1 MCTLKLSFIIP
12 FYNGGKYIKE
22 CLNSLYQQDMSEEN
36 YEVIVVNDC
45 STDRQS
51 LDILYAYQKQH
62 SNIQVLHTEKN
73 VRVGGARN
81 HGIRNANGKYIWFI
95 DQDDK
100 IEPNCLAQLLE
111 RVEKNELDYLGFDFL
126 DFDDNGN
133 SKPNRLITNDT
144 DVMTGLEYAYN
155 ICDKKIW
162 NNQWDTNVWHQIYR
176 LEFLLKYNIF
186 FTEISYFDDMIVNL
200 KSLMYAKRIQTLQTA
215 YYHYRYNAQSVLH
228 SEVGY
233 SGRTVF
239 DASISASLVLLNF
252 SKEIKDIDTYFSNHF
267 LDAVSYRANSFTKA
281 LLRISHKQQRNFYQ
295 QVKHYKD
302 WVKMMLP
309 YLTTKNKILIKNP
322 WIAYILHPLVTLY
335 RKVR

>member
-1 MCTLKLSFIIP
+1 MIKLSFIVP

-22 CLNSLYQQDMSEEN
+22 CLDSLYLQDISKES
-36 YEVIVVNDC
+36 YEVLVINDY
-45 STDRQS
+45 SSDQQS

-81 HGIRNANGKYIWFI
+81 HGIRNAKGKYIWFV

-100 IEPNCLAQLLE
+100 IEPYCLTQLLE
-111 RVEKNELDYLGFDFL
+111 RIEKNDLDYLGFDFL

-133 SKPNRLITNDT
+133 SKPNRLVTNDT
-144 DVMTGLEYAYN
+144 DVMTGLDYAYN

-162 NNQWDTNVWHQIYR
+162 NNQWDTNVWHQIYKR
-176 LEFLLKYNIF
+176 EFLLKHNIF

-200 KSLMYAKRIQTLQTA
+200 KSLIYAKRMQTLHTA
-215 YYHYRYNAQSVLH
+215 YYHYRYNEQSVLH

-239 DASISASLVLLNF
+239 DASISASVVLLNF
-252 SKEIKDIDTYFSNHF
+252 SHEIKEIDTYFSNHF
-267 LDAVSYRANSFTKA
+267 LDAVSHRSNSFTKA

-295 QVKHYKD
+295 QVKQNKD
-302 WVKMMLP
+302 WVELMLP
-309 YLTTKNKILIKNP
+309 YLTKKNKILIKNP
-322 WIAYILHPLVTLY
+322 WIAYTLHPLVTLY
-335 RKVR
+335 RKIR

>member
-1 MCTLKLSFIIP
+1 MIKLSFIVP

-22 CLNSLYQQDMSEEN
+22 CLDSLYLQDISKES
-36 YEVIVVNDC
+36 YEVLVINDY
-45 STDRQS
+45 SSDQQS

-81 HGIRNANGKYIWFI
+81 HGIRNAKGKYIWFV

-100 IEPNCLAQLLE
+100 IEPYCLTQLLE
-111 RVEKNELDYLGFDFL
+111 RIEKNDLDYLGFDFL

-133 SKPNRLITNDT
+133 SKPNRLVTNDT
-144 DVMTGLEYAYN
+144 DVMTGLDYAYN

-162 NNQWDTNVWHQIYR
+162 NNQWDTNVWHQIYKR
-176 LEFLLKYNIF
+176 EFLLKHNIF

-200 KSLMYAKRIQTLQTA
+200 KSLIYAKRMQTLHTA
-215 YYHYRYNAQSVLH
+215 YYHYRYNEQSVLH

-239 DASISASLVLLNF
+239 DASISASVVLLNF
-252 SKEIKDIDTYFSNHF
+252 SHEIKEIDTYFSNHF
-267 LDAVSYRANSFTKA
+267 LDAVSHRSNSFTKA

-295 QVKHYKD
+295 QVKQYKD
-302 WVKMMLP
+302 WVELMLP
-309 YLTTKNKILIKNP
+309 YLTKKNKILIKNP
-322 WIAYILHPLVTLY
+322 WIAYTLHPLVTLY
-335 RKVR
+335 RKIR

>member
-1 MCTLKLSFIIP
+1 MIKLSFIVP

-22 CLNSLYQQDMSEEN
+22 CLDSLYLQDISEES
-36 YEVIVVNDC
+36 YEVLVINDC
-45 STDRQS
+45 SSDQQS

-81 HGIRNANGKYIWFI
+81 HGIRNAKGKYIWFV

-100 IEPNCLAQLLE
+100 IEPYCLTQLLE
-111 RVEKNELDYLGFDFL
+111 RIEKNDLDYLGFDFL

-133 SKPNRLITNDT
+133 SKPNRLVTNDT
-144 DVMTGLEYAYN
+144 DVMTGLDYAYN

-162 NNQWDTNVWHQIYR
+162 NNQWDTNVWHQIYKR
-176 LEFLLKYNIF
+176 EFLLKHNIF

-200 KSLMYAKRIQTLQTA
+200 KSLISAKRMQTLHTA
-215 YYHYRYNAQSVLH
+215 YYHYRYNEQSVLH

-239 DASISASLVLLNF
+239 DASISASVVLLNF
-252 SKEIKDIDTYFSNHF
+252 SHEIKEIDTYFSNHF
-267 LDAVSYRANSFTKA
+267 LDAVSHRSNSFTKA

-295 QVKHYKD
+295 QVKQYKD
-302 WVKMMLP
+302 WVELMLP
-309 YLTTKNKILIKNP
+309 YLTKKNKILIKNP

-335 RKVR
+335 RKIR